1 MPCEDGRTM
10 EERLEEFICDGEEM
24 YSKWVYKNV
33 TNSGGIQYKFRQE
46 ISELIEQ
53 AGYVKQKLENDTN

>member
-1 MPCEDGRTM
+1 M

-53 AGYVKQKLENDTN
+53 GILRKVG